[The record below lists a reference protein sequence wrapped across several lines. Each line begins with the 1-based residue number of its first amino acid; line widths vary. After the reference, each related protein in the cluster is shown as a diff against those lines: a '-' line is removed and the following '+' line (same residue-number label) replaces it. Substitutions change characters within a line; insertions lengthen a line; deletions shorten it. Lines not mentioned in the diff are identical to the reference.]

1 MPRTVIGA
9 LLAVVILGGC
19 GRSAYDELTRYK
31 NEATPADAEL
41 QACLDTYTGRQ
52 LHVGEGYGYRLP
64 FDSVETHELVRRAQ
78 SATEELKGLETPE
91 AARPFAEDKIA
102 AAEGIRGAFELLDEV
117 TRGWEG
123 RLPTG
128 LPAEGD
134 PELPPLEREDIVKWR
149 GDMARTDGAF
159 EAAERAFDDAA
170 LALGAAILAAHDE
183 EY

>member
-1 MPRTVIGA
+1 MPRIIIGA
-9 LLAVVILGGC
+9 LVAAVILGGC

-41 QACLDTYTGRQ
+41 QACLDAYDGRR
-52 LHVGEGYGYRLP
+52 LHVGEGYGHRLP
-64 FDSVETHELVRRAQ
+64 FDSVETRELVLRAQ
-78 SATEELKGLETPE
+78 SATEELRGVETPE
-91 AARPFAEDKIA
+91 AARLLAEDKIA
-102 AAEGIRGAFELLDEV
+102 AAEGICGAFKLLDEV

-134 PELPPLEREDIVKWR
+134 TETAEKWR
-149 GDMARTDGAF
+149 GDMARVDGTF
-159 EAAERAFDDAA
+159 ESADRAFDDAA

>member
-1 MPRTVIGA
+1 MPRIIIGTLVA
-9 LLAVVILGGC
+9 AVILGGC

-41 QACLDTYTGRQ
+41 QACLDAYDGRR
-52 LHVGEGYGYRLP
+52 LHVGEGYGHRLP
-64 FDSVETHELVRRAQ
+64 FDSVETRELVLRAQ
-78 SATEELKGLETPE
+78 SATEELRGVETPE
-91 AARPFAEDKIA
+91 AARLLAEDKIA
-102 AAEGIRGAFELLDEV
+102 AAEGICGAFKLLDEV

-134 PELPPLEREDIVKWR
+134 TETAELSRGDFEKWR
-149 GDMARTDGAF
+149 GDMARVDATF
-159 EAAERAFDDAA
+159 ESADRAFDDAA